1 MTATTNSGQFMK
13 CCYKSRMVILDPA
26 QLVRIEA
33 VHRGFMY
40 QHLFA
45 AGCLLA
51 AQGSDLKA
59 IKVELDEDIE
69 LQFPC
74 LTVYIQ
80 VKTRN
85 RPLVQSDID
94 GALERFATLR
104 HEHISARRA
113 GDAQFVVVSNQP
125 PGDALARTLAE
136 RDLSYVSL
144 EWAGGHIGPQAPGMP
159 PAWRDITSAVAWCT
173 ATAEQLPLRTIAA
186 ETLVWKLAA
195 TVALASSG
203 TEPYGDHQFLAEG
216 LPALFEQFARQLH
229 DFPELLLHY
238 RPHQSE
244 PAIESTEHVRVVC
257 GFSGAGKTSWAAQA
271 AAHSGSAC
279 AYYEAGD
286 TAPAALPSAL
296 VRECAAQLA
305 GAMTLERVLLPG
317 ASGLESLRA
326 LDQAL
331 QENGR
336 SPILVID
343 NAHALPSSA
352 LEQIARN
359 TSCIRLV
366 LLCHPGRTV
375 AELEALQG
383 VQREDLRGWSVEDV
397 AAEAAVFGCTG
408 TIEVVERL
416 RVLTGGYPLFVQG
429 AARLAA
435 SEHDGSI
442 DDFVQSLEG
451 GLHGTVTAQEV
462 ILERVFDSLPLQQQQ
477 AACALSFSDV
487 PLSRAEMLRL
497 LTGCLDMDEAS
508 GAKIVRQL
516 KTLGLAES
524 VGGDR
529 ARIHDA
535 IRTLGKIRSND
546 VPELKARTLQELSEI
561 ILQSLQEHRDF
572 GRIVFWARLL
582 SARNHLEPLIE
593 LIGEEIF
600 HEMGVVPEVSLALEQ
615 ALASGTLEPEQQ
627 FWAYDGLIFSA
638 LKHGVREQADKVAGW
653 LAACE
658 RVVEQFGLS
667 PTHRARLWMKRM
679 NFAGV
684 LRDEDG
690 VMVALEKASRDM
702 PGLESHQR
710 ILAYNAAA
718 ALFSIGSHRVA
729 EEVVSG
735 VIREYYAVLGISP
748 EQVIGLTQAE
758 LWKAIERPS
767 LDIDDVKHL
776 ADALELL
783 AMIGR
788 KTGQRVPLARIHA
801 MRFYQIAG
809 ALDSY
814 VRVGL
819 DVADEF
825 VWVNDFRG
833 ARNMMEDFVLPFI
846 QRHSMVGKMLDA
858 RSLYAVILA
867 YGGEFDDA
875 ELEMRRL
882 EPLIEGAPAPMQ
894 AQLARQKL
902 LIAEIRQKGPPPQR
916 RLRESAIAAPFAGR
930 AAPSAR
936 QTAKAGRNEPCPCGS
951 GIKFKKC
958 HGA

>member
-1 MTATTNSGQFMK
+1 ML
-13 CCYKSRMVILDPA
+13 ILDPA

-51 AQGSDLKA
+51 APGSDLRT
-59 IKVELDEDIE
+59 IRVELDEDIE
-69 LQFPC
+69 LQFPS
-74 LTVYIQ
+74 LTVYVQ

-85 RPLVQSDID
+85 RPFIHSDIE

-104 HEHISARRA
+104 QEHTSGRRA

-125 PGDALARTLAE
+125 PGEALARALAE

-144 EWAGGHIGPQAPGMP
+144 EWPGGRIGPQTLGMP

-173 ATAEQLPLRTIAA
+173 TAAEQLPLRTIAA

-195 TVALASSG
+195 NVALASSG
-203 TEPYGDHQFLAEG
+203 TEPYGDHQFLAER

-257 GFSGAGKTSWAAQA
+257 GFSGAGKTSWAAQT

-279 AYYEAGD
+279 AYYDAGD

-305 GAMTLERVLLPG
+305 GAVALEKVLLPG

-331 QENGR
+331 QEKGY

-343 NAHALPSSA
+343 NAHALPSTA
-352 LEQIARN
+352 LNQVAKN

-383 VQREDLRGWSVEDV
+383 IQREDLLGWSVEDV
-397 AAEAAVFGCTG
+397 AAEAATLGCTG
-408 TIEVVERL
+408 MIEGMERL
-416 RVLTGGYPLFVQG
+416 RVLTGGYPLFVQS

-442 DDFVQSLEG
+442 DEFVRSLEG
-451 GLHGTVTAQEV
+451 GLHGAVTAQEV
-462 ILERVFDSLPLQQQQ
+462 ILERVFDSLPLQQQR
-477 AACALSFSDV
+477 AACALCFSDV
-487 PLSRAEMLRL
+487 PLSRAEMLKL
-497 LTGCLDMDEAS
+497 LTRCLDMDEAS
-508 GAKIVRQL
+508 AASILRQL
-516 KTLGLAES
+516 KMLGLAQS

-529 ARIHDA
+529 ARTHDA
-535 IRTLGKIRSND
+535 VRTLGKIRSNE
-546 VPELKARTLQELSEI
+546 VPDFKARALRELSEI

-582 SARNHLEPLIE
+582 SALNHLEPLIE

-600 HEMGVVPEVSLALEQ
+600 HEMGVIPEVSLALEQ
-615 ALASGTLEPEQQ
+615 ALASGALEPEQQ

-638 LKHGVREQADKVAGW
+638 LKHGVREQADTVAEW

-679 NFAGV
+679 NLAGL

-690 VMVALEKASRDM
+690 VMAALEQASRDM
-702 PGLESHQR
+702 PDLKGHQR

-718 ALFSIGSHRVA
+718 ALFSIGSHRIA
-729 EEVVSG
+729 GAVVSR
-735 VIREYYAVLGISP
+735 VIDEYYEVLDISP
-748 EQVIGLTQAE
+748 DEVIGLKQPE
-758 LWKAIERPS
+758 LWKAINRPS

-783 AMIGR
+783 AMIGKETKR
-788 KTGQRVPLARIHA
+788 RLPLARTQA
-801 MRFYQIAG
+801 MRFYEIAG

-814 VRVGL
+814 VRAGL
-819 DVADEF
+819 DVADDF
-825 VWVNDFRG
+825 VWVNDFQR
-833 ARNMMEDFVLPFI
+833 ARNVMEDFVLPFI

-867 YGGEFDDA
+867 YSGEFDEA
-875 ELEMRRL
+875 ELQMRRL
-882 EPLIEGAPAPMQ
+882 EPLIEGAPPPMQ
-894 AQLARQKL
+894 TQLADQKR

-916 RLRESAIAAPFAGR
+916 RLPEAAISKPSAVRPAPIARESA
-930 AAPSAR
+930 
-936 QTAKAGRNEPCPCGS
+936 KVGRNELCPCGS

>member
-1 MTATTNSGQFMK
+1 
-13 CCYKSRMVILDPA
+13 
-26 QLVRIEA
+26 
-33 VHRGFMY
+33 MY

-45 AGCLLA
+45 AGCLLS
-51 AQGSDLKA
+51 AQGSDLRA
-59 IKVELDEDIE
+59 IRVELDEDIE
-69 LQFPC
+69 LQFSS
-74 LTVYIQ
+74 LAVYVQ

-85 RPLVQSDID
+85 RPLIQSDIGD
-94 GALERFATLR
+94 ALERFATLR
-104 HEHISARRA
+104 QEHISGRRA

-125 PGDALARTLAE
+125 PGEVLARALAE
-136 RDLSYVSL
+136 RDLNYDSL
-144 EWAGGHIGPQAPGMP
+144 EWPGGRIGPQAPGLP
-159 PAWRDITSAVAWCT
+159 PAWRDIASAVAWCT
-173 ATAEQLPLRTIAA
+173 TAAEQLPLRTIAA

-195 TVALASSG
+195 NVALASSG
-203 TEPYGDHQFLAEG
+203 TWPYGDHQFLAEG

-238 RPHQSE
+238 RPHQNE
-244 PAIESTEHVRVVC
+244 PAIESTEYVRVVC
-257 GFSGAGKTSWAAQA
+257 GFSGAGKTSWAAQT
-271 AAHSGSAC
+271 AAHSGNAC
-279 AYYEAGD
+279 AYYDAGD

-305 GAMTLERVLLPG
+305 GSMALERVLLPG

-331 QENGR
+331 QEKGS

-343 NAHALPSSA
+343 NAHALPSTA
-352 LEQIARN
+352 LEQVARN
-359 TSCIRLV
+359 TSSIRLV
-366 LLCHPGRTV
+366 LLGHPGRTV

-383 VQREDLRGWSVEDV
+383 IRREDLRGWSVEDV
-397 AAEAAVFGCTG
+397 AAEAAALGCIG
-408 TIEVVERL
+408 TIEGMEHL
-416 RVLTGGYPLFVQG
+416 RVLTGGYPLFVQS

-435 SEHDGSI
+435 SEHNGSI
-442 DDFVQSLEG
+442 DDFVHSLER
-451 GLHGTVTAQEV
+451 GLHGAVTAQEV

-477 AACALSFSDV
+477 AACALSFSEV
-487 PLSRAEMLRL
+487 PLSRAEMLKL
-497 LTGCLDMDEAS
+497 LRACLDMDEVGAAS
-508 GAKIVRQL
+508 VVRQL
-516 KTLGLAES
+516 KILGLAQS

-535 IRTLGKIRSND
+535 VRTFGKIRSSD
-546 VPELKARTLQELSEI
+546 LPVLEARALQELSEI

-593 LIGEEIF
+593 LMGEEIF
-600 HEMGVVPEVSLALEQ
+600 HEMGVIPEVSFALEQ
-615 ALASGTLEPEQQ
+615 ALASGRLEPEQQ

-638 LKHGVREQADKVAGW
+638 LKHGVREQADKIVEW

-679 NFAGV
+679 NLAGV

-690 VMVALEKASRDM
+690 VMAALEQASRDM
-702 PGLESHQR
+702 PDLKGHQR

-718 ALFSIGSHRVA
+718 ALFSIGSHHVA
-729 EEVVSG
+729 EQVVSG
-735 VIREYYAVLGISP
+735 VIDEYYEVLGISP
-748 EQVIGLTQAE
+748 EQVMGLRQAE
-758 LWKAIERPS
+758 LWEAIDKPS

-783 AMIGR
+783 AKIGR

-801 MRFYQIAG
+801 MRFYEIAG

-814 VRVGL
+814 VRAGL
-819 DVADEF
+819 DVADDF
-825 VWVNDFRG
+825 VWVNDFLG
-833 ARNMMEDFVLPFI
+833 ARNIMEDFVLPFI

-867 YGGEFDDA
+867 YSGEFDNA
-875 ELEMRRL
+875 ESEMRRL

-894 AQLARQKL
+894 TQLAAQKR
-902 LIAEIRQKGPPPQR
+902 LIAEIREKGPPPQR
-916 RLRESAIAAPFAGR
+916 RLPERAGAAPFAAR
-930 AAPSAR
+930 VAPIVRQSA
-936 QTAKAGRNEPCPCGS
+936 KVGRNDPCPCGS
-951 GIKFKKC
+951 GLKFKKC
-958 HGA
+958 HGV